1 MAGRYDATKVSAAKA
16 IKKSGVA
23 MILNHKGTT
32 AATNPWDP
40 PTETTTAYP
49 CNGVITN
56 YQMNEIDG
64 TVIKRDDRKVLLG
77 ADGLPVMPTNL
88 DTLTIGGVEMLIM
101 HVEPI
106 APSNDPII
114 YIVQVRNV

>member
-23 MILNHKGTT
+23 MTLNHKGTT
-32 AATNPWDP
+32 AATNPWDS

-56 YQMNEIDG
+56 YSAHEIDG
-64 TVIKRDDRKVLLG
+64 TVIRRDDRKVLLAAG
-77 ADGLPVMPTNL
+77 GLAVTPTTA
-88 DTLTIGGVEMLIM
+88 DTLTIGGVELAIM

-114 YIVQVRNV
+114 YTVQVRNV

>member
-1 MAGRYDATKVSAAKA
+1 MASRYDATKASAAKA

-23 MILNHKGTT
+23 MTLNRKSTT
-32 AATNPWDP
+32 AATNPWEP
-40 PTETTTAYP
+40 PTETTTAYS

-56 YQMNEIDG
+56 YSAYEIDG
-64 TVIKRDDRKVLLG
+64 TVIRRDDRKVLLAAG
-77 ADGLPVMPTNL
+77 GLAVVPTTA
-88 DTLTIGGVEMLIM
+88 DTLTIGGVELAIM

-114 YIVQVRNV
+114 YTVQVRNA

>member
-1 MAGRYDATKVSAAKA
+1 MAGKYDATKISAAKA

-23 MILNHKGTT
+23 MTLNRKSTT
-32 AATNPWDP
+32 AATNPWEP
-40 PTETTTAYP
+40 PKETTTAYP

-56 YQMNEIDG
+56 YSAHEIDG
-64 TVIKRDDRKVLLG
+64 TVIRRDDRKVLL
-77 ADGLPVMPTNL
+77 AAGLPVVPTTA
-88 DTLTIGGVEMLIM
+88 DTLTIGGVELAIM

-114 YIVQVRNV
+114 YTVQVRNA